1 MIKAC
6 IFDLDG
12 TLLKTQASIAR
23 AVNRTL
29 NHFGLPS
36 MPVKNF
42 NYYAGDGLDNS
53 LKRALKDAGDPDLK
67 FFQEGSPMAHQFFSE
82 APLYQ
87 VKPYPHIEEA
97 LLGLKKRGLACAV
110 LSNKPDR
117 QVREV
122 IDHFFGRDLMGREIF
137 EHLQGASKEIPIKPD
152 PKGALQTAAVLGV
165 KPDEVLYFGDTN
177 TDMETAH
184 NAGFFAVGVSWGFRP
199 RAELEAYRADRII
212 DDPLDI
218 LQLADE
224 KNRFQHYTF

>member
-12 TLLKTQASIAR
+12 TLLKTQESIAR
-23 AVNRTL
+23 AVNLTL

-67 FFQEGSPMAHQFFSE
+67 FFREGSPMAHRLFSE
-82 APLYQ
+82 DPLYK
-87 VKPYPHIEEA
+87 VEPYPHMREA
-97 LLGLKKRGLACAV
+97 LAGLRDRNIACAV

-117 QVREV
+117 QVGEV
-122 IDHFFGRDLMGREIF
+122 IDHFFGQEVIGRRIF
-137 EHLQGASKEIPIKPD
+137 DHLQGASKEIPIKPD
-152 PKGALQTAAVLGV
+152 PKGALQTIEILGV
-165 KPDEVLYFGDTN
+165 GPEEVLYFGDTN
-177 TDMETAH
+177 TDMETAR

-199 RAELEAYRADRII
+199 RTELAASGADRIL
-212 DDPLDI
+212 DDPLEI
-218 LQLADE
+218 LQLVDE
-224 KNRFQHYTF
+224 RNRSF